1 MTIVEFLEA
10 RIAEDELAAQAA
22 IEGSAAWQA
31 HYDYRDVKDLEGHF
45 VVQADSLYPTME
57 QAAHMARQSPARAL
71 RECEAKRAIIAD
83 YLRRDALGE
92 MVGRNAVADILRV
105 LTTVYSDH
113 PDYAGAW
120 T

>member
-22 IEGSAAWQA
+22 IEGTAGWQA

-45 VVQADSLYPTME
+45 VVQADSLYPTIE
-57 QAAHMARQSPARAL
+57 QAAHMARQSPARVL

-92 MVGRNAVADILRV
+92 LAGRNAVADVLRV
-105 LTTVYSDH
+105 LVTVYSDH
-113 PDYAGAW
+113 PDYAGRW